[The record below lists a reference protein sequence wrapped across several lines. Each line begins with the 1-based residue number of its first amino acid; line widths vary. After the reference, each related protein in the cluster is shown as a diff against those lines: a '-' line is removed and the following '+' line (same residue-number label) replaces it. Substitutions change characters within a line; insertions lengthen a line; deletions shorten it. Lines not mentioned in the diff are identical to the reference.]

1 MGNKTLS
8 RAVFLACG
16 FLGAWLFFTY
26 LLPLFLPF
34 ILGLLLALAAEPA
47 VQFGVRCKLPRWASA
62 GVGVSLTLV
71 LLVGLAGMLG
81 AGIVK
86 ELGVLANRLPN
97 LQDTATETVDR
108 LRFFAEDI
116 TARAPAGIQP
126 LLDKS
131 VNSLFSSGEA
141 FVEQA
146 TVGIP
151 SAVTGF
157 LSRVPDGALGIGTGI
172 ISGFMLSA
180 RLPVLRQKLSE
191 KIPENIKNS
200 VIPMVKH
207 GKNAI
212 FGWLKAQV
220 KLSAITYCV
229 VLVGLL
235 LLKIP
240 LAPLWAVGVAAVD
253 AVPLLGT
260 GTVLLPWAL
269 VCLVQRQHFRAI
281 GLLCTYGVALLT
293 RTVLEPRLVGRNLG
307 LDPLVTL
314 VFLYLGYR
322 FWGIWGML
330 LAPMLVAAITAAASA
345 SHAQETRHCEEP

>member
-1 MGNKTLS
+1 MGSKTLS
-8 RAVFLACG
+8 RLVFLAGG
-16 FLGAWLFFTY
+16 FLGAWLFFAY

-34 ILGLLLALAAEPA
+34 ALGLLLALAAEPA
-47 VQFGVRCKLPRWASA
+47 VQLGVRWKLPRWAA
-62 GVGVSLTLV
+62 TGVGVSLTLV
-71 LLVGLAGMLG
+71 LLVALAGMLG
-81 AGIVK
+81 AGMVK
-86 ELGVLANRLPN
+86 ELGILANRLPN
-97 LQDTATETVDR
+97 LQDTAAETVDR
-108 LRFFAEDI
+108 LRYFAQNMTE
-116 TARAPAGIQP
+116 RAPEGIQP
-126 LLDKS
+126 LLDRS
-131 VNSLFSSGEA
+131 VDGLFSSGEA

-191 KIPENIKNS
+191 KIPEKIKNT
-200 VIPMVKH
+200 VIPMLKH
-207 GKNAI
+207 GKNAV
-212 FGWLKAQV
+212 FGWIKAQM
-220 KLSAITYCV
+220 KLSLVTYCI

-240 LAPLWAVGVAAVD
+240 LAPLWAIGVAIVD
-253 AVPLLGT
+253 AVPILGT
-260 GTVLLPWAL
+260 GTILLPWAI
-269 VCLVQRQHFRAI
+269 VSLVQRQHFRAI
-281 GLLCTYGVALLT
+281 GLICTYAVALLI
-293 RTVLEPRLVGRNLG
+293 RTVLEPRLVGKNLG

-330 LAPMLVAAITAAASA
+330 LAPMLAAAITAAGKPT
-345 SHAQETRHCEEP
+345 Q